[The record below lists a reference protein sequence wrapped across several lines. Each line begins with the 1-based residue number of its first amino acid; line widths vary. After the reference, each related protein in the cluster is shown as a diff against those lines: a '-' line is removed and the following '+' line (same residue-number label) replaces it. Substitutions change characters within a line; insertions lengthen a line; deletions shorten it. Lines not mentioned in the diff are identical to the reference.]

1 MKKIL
6 VATHGNFAE
15 GIISSINLIL
25 GEQDNLHY
33 INAYLDEV
41 PLKEKIKIFFEQNTA
56 TEDVVIV
63 FTDLFGGSVNQAF
76 LEYIDREDTHFITGV
91 NLPLLLEAV
100 MLNEEDVT
108 EEKLKEI
115 VTRSKEQIIY
125 TDHPKH
131 QNTETSDEIF
141 DI

>member
-15 GIISSINLIL
+15 GIISSIKLIL
-25 GEQDNLHY
+25 GEQENLHY
-33 INAYLDEV
+33 MNAYLDEV
-41 PLKEKIKIFFEQNTA
+41 PLKEKIKIYFEQNTA

-76 LEYIDREDTHFITGV
+76 LEYIDRENTHFITGV
-91 NLPLLLEAV
+91 NLPLLLETV
-100 MLNEEDVT
+100 MLNEENVT

-131 QNTETSDEIF
+131 QTTEAADEIF